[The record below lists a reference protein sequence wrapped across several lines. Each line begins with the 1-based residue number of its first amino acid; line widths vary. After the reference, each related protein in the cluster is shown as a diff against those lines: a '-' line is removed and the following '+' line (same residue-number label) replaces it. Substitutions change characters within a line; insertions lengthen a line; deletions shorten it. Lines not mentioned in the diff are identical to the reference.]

1 MNSSKSLMEFLQKM
15 LPSPMSIAILLTLI
29 TMVLAILFKPL
40 EINYGNRILDVLG
53 YWNSGFWSLME
64 FTMQMILILVLGY
77 VLALSKGVD
86 RIITQLTSLV
96 DTNAKAA
103 ALLSFTTILVSL
115 FNWGLGLIFGA
126 IFARKLAEAYSA
138 QGLKY
143 NYGLFG
149 AAAYSGMMVW
159 HGGLS
164 GSAPLK
170 IAEANHFLV
179 DKIGQVS
186 LGDTIFSNMNLFAS
200 AVLIS
205 VVPLFFYWLGS
216 VNQGIIMRLKVVNKT
231 QKLEV
236 DKARGMER
244 LDTSRFFAYV
254 FAFLLLIIPLLAL
267 FNASS
272 LNFLNLNYINLVLFA
287 LAILSHGSIK
297 KFVYAVQKAIGS
309 SAGILIQF
317 PLYAGIMGIMKFSGL
332 YILFTQFFIDI
343 STQASFPFY
352 TMLSAAIVNVFVP
365 SGGGQWIVQ
374 GPIVVEAAINLGV
387 SIPKSVM
394 ALAYGDQ
401 LTNMIQ
407 PFWALPL
414 LGITGLKAKDL
425 FPFSMLLMVLGGN
438 HFYSSFT
445 FVLKKCNLRYLL

>member
-1 MNSSKSLMEFLQKM
+1 MKRPKRIMEFMQKM
-15 LPSPMSIAILLTLI
+15 LPSPMSIAVLLTFFIML
-29 TMVLAILFKPL
+29 LALFFKPAEISYSKRALHVL
-40 EINYGNRILDVLG
+40 E
-53 YWNSGFWSLME
+53 YWNTGFWSLME

-77 VLALSKGVD
+77 VLALSGGVN
-86 RIITQLTSLV
+86 RLIVRLVSLV

-103 ALLSFTTILVSL
+103 VVLSFTTLLVSF

-126 IFARKLAEAYSA
+126 VFARKIAEYYSA
-138 QGLKY
+138 QGLKF
-143 NYGLFG
+143 NYGLLG

-170 IAEANHFLV
+170 IAEVNHFLV
-179 DKIGQVS
+179 DKIGQIS
-186 LGDTIFSNMNLFAS
+186 LDETIFSAMNLFAS
-200 AVLIS
+200 ALLLLL
-205 VVPLFFYWLGS
+205 VPLFFYLLAALNGVS
-216 VNQGIIMRLKVVNKT
+216 EMKLMPNDNQVNSKDYIPVG
-231 QKLEV
+231 
-236 DKARGMER
+236 AER
-244 LDTSRFFAYV
+244 LDRSRIFAYA
-254 FAFLLLIIPLLAL
+254 FAFLLFVIPCYACFRTSNLT
-267 FNASS
+267 FI
-272 LNFLNLNYINLVLFA
+272 NLNYINLILFA
-287 LAILSHGSIK
+287 LAILMHGSIK
-297 KFVYAVQKAIGS
+297 KFLQATQEAIGS

-317 PLYAGIMGIMKFSGL
+317 PLYAGIMGIMKYSGL

-343 STQASFPFY
+343 STQSTFPFY

-374 GPIVVEAAINLGV
+374 GPIVVEAALNLGV

-425 FPFSMLLMVLGGN
+425 FPFTMLLMLLGI
-438 HFYSSFT
+438 FI
-445 FVLKKCNLRYLL
+445 FVFALLVF

>member
-1 MNSSKSLMEFLQKM
+1 MKLSNRFLGSFQKM
-15 LPSPMSIAILLTLI
+15 LPSPMSIAILLTLL
-29 TMVLAILFKPL
+29 TMVLATLYKPD
-40 EINYGNRILDVLG
+40 EIGFEKRVLDVLSF
-53 YWNSGFWSLME
+53 WNRGFWSLME

-77 VLALSKGVD
+77 VLALSGTINRFIVK
-86 RIITQLTSLV
+86 LTTLV

-103 ALLSFTTILVSL
+103 SLLSFVTLFISL
-115 FNWGLGLIFGA
+115 FNWGLGLVFGA
-126 IFARKLAEAYSA
+126 IFARKLAETYSA
-138 QGLKY
+138 KGLAF

-179 DKIGQVS
+179 DKIGQIS
-186 LGDTIFSNMNLFAS
+186 LSETIFSSMNIFAS
-200 AVLIS
+200 GSLLILI
-205 VVPLFFYWLGS
+205 PAFFYLIGS
-216 VNQGIIMRLKVVNKT
+216 RLQGEQV
-231 QKLEV
+231 KLFSDPIKSTETV
-236 DKARGMER
+236 LSEGAEK
-244 LDTSRFFAYV
+244 LDFSKIFAKS
-254 FAFLLLIIPLLAL
+254 FALLLLFIPIYTL
-267 FNASS
+267 FRSRN
-272 LNFLNLNYINLVLFA
+272 LDFINLNYINLILFGF
-287 LAILSHGSIK
+287 AILAHGSIAEFLSATK
-297 KFVYAVQKAIGS
+297 KAIGS

-332 YILFTQFFIDI
+332 YLLFTQFFLDV
-343 STQASFPFY
+343 STASSFPFY

-374 GPIVVEAAINLGV
+374 GPIVVDAALNLGV

-414 LGITGLKAKDL
+414 LGITGLKAKDI
-425 FPFSMLLMVLGGN
+425 FPFSFALLFLGALV
-438 HFYSSFT
+438 FT
-445 FVLKKCNLRYLL
+445 LTLIMF

>member
-1 MNSSKSLMEFLQKM
+1 MNSSKRLMEFLQKM

-29 TMVLAILFKPL
+29 TMLLAILFKPL
-40 EINYGNRILDVLG
+40 EVNYGNRILDVLG

-86 RIITQLTSLV
+86 RIITRLTSLV
-96 DTNAKAA
+96 DTNGKAA
-103 ALLSFTTILVSL
+103 ALLSFATILVGL
-115 FNWGLGLIFGA
+115 FNWGLGLIFGS

-143 NYGLFG
+143 NYGLLG

-186 LGDTIFSNMNLFAS
+186 LGDTLFSNMNLFAS

-216 VNQGIIMRLKVVNKT
+216 VNQGTIMRLKVVNKT
-231 QKLEV
+231 QKLEI

-254 FAFLLLIIPLLAL
+254 FAFLLLIIPILAL

-272 LNFLNLNYINLVLFA
+272 LNFLNLNYINLGLFA

-317 PLYAGIMGIMKFSGL
+317 PLYAGIMGIMKYSGL

-343 STQASFPFY
+343 STPASFPFY

-374 GPIVVEAAINLGV
+374 GPIVVEAALNLGA

-425 FPFSMLLMVLGGN
+425 FPFSMLLMVLGAII
-438 HFYSSFT
+438 FI
-445 FVLKKCNLRYLL
+445 LALLLF